1 MGPYMKRDVPGK
13 SSKSLLTTCD
23 SLTLVSV
30 WLQNGLEHPLG
41 SSAPNG
47 AQHDRKADKGKS
59 PNLSHMQ
66 RMHSASSSGVSK
78 PSKGVSAKSVNGVK
92 ANGAVKY
99 RGVRQRPWGKF
110 AAEIRDPTK
119 VKFGS
124 P

>member
-1 MGPYMKRDVPGK
+1 MADCAGRKQRQFAV
-13 SSKSLLTTCD
+13 
-23 SLTLVSV
+23 
-30 WLQNGLEHPLG
+30 LQNGLEHPLG

-47 AQHDRKADKGKS
+47 ALHDRKHDKGKS
-59 PNLSHMQ
+59 PNMTHMQ

-78 PSKGVSAKSVNGVK
+78 PGKGSAKSVNGVK

-119 VKFGS
+119 VTLTSTGS
-124 P
+124 VDGLMYRP